1 MTELPTNEL
10 PTTELPTTE
19 LPTTELPTTE
29 LPTTCCKAL
38 FEQLVAT
45 QRTRAFLIFCV
56 YYHIRKNPEV

>member
-1 MTELPTNEL
+1 MTELPTN
-10 PTTELPTTE
+10 
-19 LPTTELPTTE
+19 ELPTTE